1 MQEAKSFPICHS
13 IVFAWV
19 LHTGISKGNASALR
33 QNSWTEKTVW
43 RTQNCPVLPKSFQW
57 ANLNWFSNKSFL
69 FPVDAISLITALKKI
84 NQTMQLKICSCISE
98 PVISDTFFWI
108 FISITSAR
116 IGRPGPP
123 SASHNKEIMFVL
135 KYQMSAYSCTG
146 TNQLFCG

>member
-1 MQEAKSFPICHS
+1 MPFYCVRLSIAYRHIKRERFSLKAKFMNREDC
-13 IVFAWV
+13 
-19 LHTGISKGNASALR
+19 LKNSKL
-33 QNSWTEKTVW
+33 
-43 RTQNCPVLPKSFQW
+43 CPVLPKSFQW

-98 PVISDTFFWI
+98 PVILDTFFWI